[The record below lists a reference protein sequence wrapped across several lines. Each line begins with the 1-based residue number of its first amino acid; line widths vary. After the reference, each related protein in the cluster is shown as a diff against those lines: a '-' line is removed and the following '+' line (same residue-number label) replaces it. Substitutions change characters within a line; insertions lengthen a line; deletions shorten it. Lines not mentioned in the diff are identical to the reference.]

1 MYDYF
6 LPPALK
12 NFIDSIFSPPL
23 EFLKLARGYLNE
35 ASLVAGH
42 GINLNNYLGFFGYLP
57 APLQMVVN
65 SLFASI
71 TLLAILQLV
80 KVIFRMYYAFK
91 DGAQWW

>member
-1 MYDYF
+1 MFDYF

-12 NFIDSIFSPPL
+12 NFIDSIFAPPL
-23 EFLKLARGYLNE
+23 EFLKLAISYLNQT
-35 ASLVAGH
+35 SLVAGH

-57 APLQMVVN
+57 ASMQSVIN
-65 SLFASI
+65 SLLASI

-80 KVIFRMYYAFK
+80 KVIIRMYYAIK